1 MDPPMA
7 AAFSSQPRMPGPVMD
22 RYDGWGHNWAMVGWA
37 LGLGHDVAVCIEFA
51 KQVDSLASGWG
62 LAMRLCWLLA
72 PKDSMSG
79 RHEVYV

>member
-1 MDPPMA
+1 MDPLTA
-7 AAFSSQPRMPGPVMD
+7 AAFSSQPRMPGPVMG
-22 RYDGWGHNWAMVGWA
+22 RYDGG
-37 LGLGHDVAVCIEFA
+37 GHDVAVCVEFA